1 MRAGC
6 KIVTTDP
13 SDATGRS
20 KCPALNSSVCD
31 VKFLL
36 DESGWRQK
44 AQKYQDQKEHGQ
56 T

>member
-20 KCPALNSSVCD
+20 TFPALNSSVCD
-31 VKFLL
+31 GKFLL
-36 DESGWRQK
+36 DDSGATQK
-44 AQKYQDQKEHGQ
+44 AEKYQDQKEHGQ